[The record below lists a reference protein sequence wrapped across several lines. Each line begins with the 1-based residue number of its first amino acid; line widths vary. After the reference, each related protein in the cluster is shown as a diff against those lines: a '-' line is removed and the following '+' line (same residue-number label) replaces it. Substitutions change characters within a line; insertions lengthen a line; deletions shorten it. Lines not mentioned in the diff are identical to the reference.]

1 MRSSCTG
8 RTANK
13 IASLDH
19 CLCLSCPIP
28 YDTMPFLKHRHS
40 SQQPDITVYPA
51 FHLYIAQTL
60 PSNATA
66 FEGLDT
72 LRHKSVSHTLV
83 PKTAPSFSS
92 KTSMPGC
99 NAAPEVLA
107 NVRQEEAYQGRPI
120 DVWSS
125 GVVLYA
131 MLFFRY
137 PFDER
142 PGDAP
147 HQRQQLFID
156 RIQAGDVQ

>member
-1 MRSSCTG
+1 MF
-8 RTANK
+8 
-13 IASLDH
+13 I
-19 CLCLSCPIP
+19 
-28 YDTMPFLKHRHS
+28 
-40 SQQPDITVYPA
+40 
-51 FHLYIAQTL
+51 
-60 PSNATA
+60 
-66 FEGLDT
+66 
-72 LRHKSVSHTLV
+72 HKDVS
-83 PKTAPSFSS
+83 SS
-92 KTSMPGC
+92 KISRTDC
-99 NAAPEVLA
+99 TAAPEVLA

>member
-1 MRSSCTG
+1 MQGT
-8 RTANK
+8 K
-13 IASLDH
+13 
-19 CLCLSCPIP
+19 
-28 YDTMPFLKHRHS
+28 
-40 SQQPDITVYPA
+40 A
-51 FHLYIAQTL
+51 F
-60 PSNATA
+60 
-66 FEGLDT
+66 
-72 LRHKSVSHTLV
+72 RHKDVSHIVV
-83 PKTAPSFSS
+83 PKAAPSCS
-92 KTSMPGC
+92 KTSRTNC
-99 NAAPEVLA
+99 TAAPEVLA

-142 PGDAP
+142 PGDAS